1 MPVCLANPEKYQ
13 CGFFHGILLKT
24 TRLNFWKRDRRQPSN
39 KDKIATFMAEAE
51 IIIKSWNPKMAKN
64 QVSHFLVTGKK
75 EPPNLVSL
83 PCSVF
88 FLHKRTYFIFS
99 SIWYWFLKMVG
110 FNCRTKCISF
120 TWIIML
126 SFFKVQLLR
135 KAELYNMNYSSV
147 CDHFIYNLHFLWKIL
162 CFKFNKTFQFTIF
175 ES

>member
-1 MPVCLANPEKYQ
+1 MARCRLSFFAYFGRIYGAPICLRFYLT
-13 CGFFHGILLKT
+13 F

-83 PCSVF
+83 PCSVCILF
-88 FLHKRTYFIFS
+88 AQTNLFYFLFNLILIFKDGW
-99 SIWYWFLKMVG
+99 IQLCK
-110 FNCRTKCISF
+110 TKCLSF

-126 SFFKVQLLR
+126 S
-135 KAELYNMNYSSV
+135 S
-147 CDHFIYNLHFLWKIL
+147 FIIWIIRVIA
-162 CFKFNKTFQFTIF
+162 TI
-175 ES
+175 SI